1 MVTAAEP
8 YVRILIR
15 VPVAYHLMR
24 QYKCTRPGL
33 MVLDA
38 DGRRVDAIPLGAKK
52 AGQVAEWLRDTLT
65 APAYERLAVRFA
77 NADHEAVEGFK
88 KRVLEIDGI
97 DNGPT
102 SRDNTINF
110 TVKAGGLHP
119 EKVEVLARAAGLKL
133 TLVQPLVVK
142 LTPRKAK
149 TGDVEALKNAPGTWY
164 VSTQGP
170 ARAFVSRVFLNP
182 AALATA
188 APDLATDL
196 ETFAFDLEA
205 VLKGNKDCAIAL
217 SPLRIKGV
225 LSVLPDA
232 SFENVRVVA
241 RRGTVKP
248 KALLNAFE
256 KAGGSA
262 RVASASGK
270 DTDDGKGSDGSFR
283 KAGLRAD
290 FKAPC

>member
-1 MVTAAEP
+1 VVTAAEP

-52 AGQVAEWLRDTLT
+52 AGQVAEWLRDALA
-65 APAYERLAVRFA
+65 APAYERLTVRFA
-77 NADHEAVEGFK
+77 TADREAEKGFW
-88 KRVLEIDGI
+88 KRILEIDGI
-97 DNGPT
+97 ENGPT
-102 SRDNTINF
+102 NRDGTINL

-119 EKVEVLARAAGLKL
+119 EKVEALARAAGLEL
-133 TLVQPLVVK
+133 TLVQPLAVK

-149 TGDVEALKNAPGTWY
+149 AGDLEALKKAPGTWY
-164 VSTQGP
+164 VSRRGP

-188 APDLATDL
+188 APDLTTDL
-196 ETFAFDLEA
+196 ETFAFRLER
-205 VLKGNKDCAIAL
+205 VLEGNKDCAIAL
-217 SPLRIKGV
+217 SPIRIKGV

-232 SFENVRVVA
+232 SFENVTVVA

-248 KALLNAFE
+248 KALLGAFA

-262 RVASASGK
+262 RVASASSK
-270 DTDDGKGSDGSFR
+270 DTDDGKGSDGFAG
-283 KAGLRAD
+283 KPGLRAD
-290 FKAPC
+290 FEAP